1 MAHTSLAGTKA
12 STAAAGPIVQF
23 RAANAARD
31 VRVFEIGIFAATAV
45 AGEVGVGRP
54 AAIAVTPATPI
65 GPQASGQAYD
75 NVSGAGSALIDTTW
89 GTAPTAPA
97 IPWRRYGLPATIG
110 AGIVWNFQSVG
121 GLVVPAGGALVL
133 WQYSALAVTYDF
145 HFDFDE

>member
-12 STAAAGPIVQF
+12 SAAAAGALVQF
-23 RAANAARD
+23 RAAGAARD
-31 VRVFEIGIFAATAV
+31 ARVFEIGVFAATAV

-65 GPQASGQAYD
+65 GPVASGGGYD
-75 NVSGAGSALIDTTW
+75 NVSGAGAALIDTTW

-97 IPWRRYGLPATIG
+97 IPWRRYPIPATIG
-110 AGIVWNFQSVG
+110 AGIVWTWSEG
-121 GLVVPAGGALVL
+121 IVVPAGGALVI

-145 HFDFDE
+145 HVYFDE

>member
-23 RAANAARD
+23 RAASAARD
-31 VRVFEIGIFAATAV
+31 VRVFEIGVFATTAV

-65 GPQASGQAYD
+65 GPIAAGNGYD
-75 NVSGAGSALIDTTW
+75 NVSGAGAALIDTTW

-97 IPWRRYGLPATIG
+97 IPWRRYSIPATIG
-110 AGIVWNFQSVG
+110 AGIVWRWAEGIVIPS
-121 GLVVPAGGALVL
+121 GGALVL
-133 WQYSALAVTYDF
+133 WQFSALAVTYDF
-145 HFDFDE
+145 HFEFDE